1 MREHLIKALK
11 AHAHGHIQK
20 HVANVEIYLER
31 AQGIADHPDVVDSIE
46 KELAEIALYDDQLA
60 MLEKYFA

>member
-1 MREHLIKALK
+1 MREKLVKALK

-31 AQGIADHPDVVDSIE
+31 AQGVADHPDVVDTIE
-46 KELAEIALYDDQLA
+46 KELAEIAVYDDQLT
-60 MLEKYFA
+60 MLEKYF